1 MSRSRVIVLVLFLI
15 GIFLLLWLGWKLLH
29 PGSSSSS
36 LTFPLP
42 SDVSQSTPPQVP
54 VHSSVEIASDNVE
67 SGQERFY
74 KVDFEGNLLPAD
86 ADFWTCVYDSST
98 GLLWEV
104 KRDDG
109 GWQDREHT
117 YSWFFSDPE
126 NNIEGADDIKAG
138 SEDQGDCYGTS
149 CDTQGFIDEMRQ
161 EKPCGSHEWRLP
173 EAHELRLLDHPTN
186 YYPDIDTRYFPQT
199 MSGRY
204 WTRTEVPESPS
215 LAWSVDFHNGFPYIA
230 EKRLSFHVRL
240 VTETP
245 RLNDIFNAQP

>member
-1 MSRSRVIVLVLFLI
+1 MFLI
-15 GIFLLLWLGWKLLH
+15 GILLLLWLGWNLFYST
-29 PGSSSSS
+29 PSSR
-36 LTFPLP
+36 LQTFPLP
-42 SDVSQSTPPQVP
+42 SIVSQNEPPPEPIHPTFQSVP
-54 VHSSVEIASDNVE
+54 KKAGGEH
-67 SGQERFY
+67 ERFF
-74 KVDFEGNLLPAD
+74 KVDFNGQLLGYD
-86 ADFWTCVYDSST
+86 ADFWSCVYDSST

-117 YSWFFSDPE
+117 YSWFFPGSDSNE
-126 NNIEGADDIKAG
+126 ETDELKAG
-138 SEDQGDCYGTS
+138 IEDQGDCYGTS
-149 CDTQGFIDEMRQ
+149 CDTHGYIEEMRQ
-161 EKPCGSHEWRLP
+161 ERLCGSDGWRLP
-173 EAHELRLLDHPTN
+173 EAHELRLLDHPVN
-186 YYPDIDTRYFPQT
+186 YYPDIDTQFFPQT

-240 VTETP
+240 VTEAS